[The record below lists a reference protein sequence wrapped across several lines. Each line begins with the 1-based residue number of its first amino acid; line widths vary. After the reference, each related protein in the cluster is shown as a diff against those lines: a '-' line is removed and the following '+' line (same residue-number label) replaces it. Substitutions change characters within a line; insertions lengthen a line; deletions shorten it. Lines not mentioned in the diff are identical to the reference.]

1 MLIALIVFLLMGGV
15 VLEAAKPIA
24 HRTIGPEKTHPEHPH
39 TRGGVTKR
47 RVKKIIR
54 YNKTRCIRRK

>member
-15 VLEAAKPIA
+15 VLEAVKPIA
-24 HRTIGPEKTHPEHPH
+24 HRTIGPEKTHPT

-47 RVKKIIR
+47 RGK
-54 YNKTRCIRRK
+54 KTRATKKRHN